1 VAKGV
6 APDRIMTISYGAGRL
21 ACPTNADSRWS
32 DNRRVDFQV
41 KALNKQAP

>member
-6 APDRIMTISYGAGRL
+6 APDRIMTISYGAGRQV
-21 ACPTNADSRWS
+21 CPTNADSRWS

-41 KALNKQAP
+41 KVLNKQAP